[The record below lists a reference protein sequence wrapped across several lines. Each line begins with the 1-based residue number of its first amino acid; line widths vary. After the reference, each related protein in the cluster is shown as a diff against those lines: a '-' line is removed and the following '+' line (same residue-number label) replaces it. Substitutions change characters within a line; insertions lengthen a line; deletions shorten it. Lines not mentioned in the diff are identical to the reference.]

1 MMFNYSWTCIVRSR
15 VSKSMLL
22 SIMSIASSARQKQ
35 VLESRKER
43 EKRGNLEEEKE
54 GKTESDMIEEVF
66 LTTKDIIKT
75 ERGSIM
81 MIREQEEVQ
90 DQPSPLPQGLQ

>member
-1 MMFNYSWTCIVRSR
+1 MMFNYSWTCIARSR

-22 SIMSIASSARQKQ
+22 YIISIVSSARQKQ
-35 VLESRKER
+35 VLESR
-43 EKRGNLEEEKE
+43 GNLEEEKE
-54 GKTESDMIEEVF
+54 DKTESDMIEEVF

>member
-43 EKRGNLEEEKE
+43 EKRGNLEEKE